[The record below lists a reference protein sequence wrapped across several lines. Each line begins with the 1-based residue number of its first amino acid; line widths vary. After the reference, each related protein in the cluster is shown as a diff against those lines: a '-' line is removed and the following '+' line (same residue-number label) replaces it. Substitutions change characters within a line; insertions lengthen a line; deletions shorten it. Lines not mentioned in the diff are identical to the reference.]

1 MAFNIRQVLGLTKP
15 DRANMILKRQDKAA
29 ELRKQGHNCA
39 QCVLMSL
46 GDKVGLDT
54 STACRLSAG
63 LGMGIAGSG
72 EICGAV
78 VGMAIAEGMCHG
90 TSTDELVRVAK
101 NVRRMMDR
109 FKEENQGRVCCR
121 DLKDQENI
129 RPCIDLIRQAVG
141 IFLESRD

>member
-1 MAFNIRQVLGLTKP
+1 MAFNIRQMLGLTKTDP
-15 DRANMILKRQDKAA
+15 ATLIIKRQEKAA
-29 ELRKQGHNCA
+29 ELRRNGHNCA

-46 GDKVGLDT
+46 NDKIGLDT

-101 NVRRMMDR
+101 NVRKMMER
-109 FKEENQGRVCCR
+109 FKEENKGRVCCR
-121 DLKDQENI
+121 DLKDHDDI

-141 IFLESRD
+141 IFMESR

>member
-15 DRANMILKRQDKAA
+15 DRAAMIIKRQEKAA
-29 ELRKQGHNCA
+29 DLRKQGHNCA
-39 QCVLMSL
+39 QCVLMAL

-109 FKEENQGRVCCR
+109 FKEENNGRVCCR
-121 DLKDQENI
+121 DLKDHDDI

-141 IFLESRD
+141 IFLESR